1 VRFTRADA
9 RVVIKSGMSLIRF
22 RATGNTTVPVSI
34 ESPLPVAVISGG
46 GSGGGPASDVTIV
59 GVRSGVVFNTA
70 IGSVASGV
78 IIPIVLN
85 SVASGVTVPIAL
97 NSVGSGVTVP
107 IALNSVASGLTVPIV
122 ISSVGS
128 GVTVPIALNSV
139 ASGLTVP
146 IAISSVGSGVTVPV
160 GGRVRMESVS
170 QSATFSSGQSSPTNI
185 TVSGQNLHDF
195 GGCIIH
201 YQLTN
206 TYTVRLHGS
215 FTADGNAPEMVVAE
229 ATDITGRGF
238 IVLPTFH
245 VPNLRVEFVRTAGTT
260 SGQTNRVF
268 IVLTPSMPV

>member
-1 VRFTRADA
+1 
-9 RVVIKSGMSLIRF
+9 
-22 RATGNTTVPVSI
+22 
-34 ESPLPVAVISGG
+34 
-46 GSGGGPASDVTIV
+46 VTIV
-59 GVRSGVVFNTA
+59 GVQSGVVFNTA

-78 IIPIVLN
+78 VIPMVLN

-97 NSVGSGVTVP
+97 NSVGT
-107 IALNSVASGLTVPIV
+107 
-122 ISSVGS
+122 
-128 GVTVPIALNSV
+128 
-139 ASGLTVP
+139 
-146 IAISSVGSGVTVPV
+146 GVTVPV
-160 GGRVRMESVS
+160 TGRVRMETVS

-201 YQLTN
+201 YELTN

-215 FTADGNAPEMVVAE
+215 FSAGGQNAGEMVVAE

-245 VPNLRVEFVRTAGTT
+245 VPSLRVEFVRTSGTA
-260 SGQTNRVF
+260 SQTNRVF

>member
-1 VRFTRADA
+1 
-9 RVVIKSGMSLIRF
+9 MPLIRF
-22 RATGNTTVPVSI
+22 RGTGNTTIPVS
-34 ESPLPVAVISGG
+34 SQDPLPVAVVSGG
-46 GSGGGPASDVTIV
+46 GGGGGGPASDVTIV
-59 GVRSGVVFNTA
+59 GVQSGVVFNTA

-78 IIPIVLN
+78 VIPMVLNSVGSGVTVPIAISSIGSGVTVPIALNSVAPGITVPIALN

-97 NSVGSGVTVP
+97 NSVASGVTVP
-107 IALNSVASGLTVPIV
+107 IALNSVASG
-122 ISSVGS
+122 
-128 GVTVPIALNSV
+128 
-139 ASGLTVP
+139 
-146 IAISSVGSGVTVPV
+146 VTVPV
-160 GGRVRMESVS
+160 AGRVRMETVS
-170 QSATFSSGQSSPTNI
+170 QSATFPSGDASANI

-215 FTADGNAPEMVVAE
+215 FSAGGQNAGEMVVAE
-229 ATDITGRGF
+229 ATDIAGRGF

-245 VPNLRVEFVRTAGTT
+245 VQNLRVEFVRTGGTT

>member
-1 VRFTRADA
+1 MSLVRFR
-9 RVVIKSGMSLIRF
+9 G
-22 RATGNTTVPVSI
+22 TGNTTIPVS
-34 ESPLPVAVISGG
+34 SQDPLPVAVVSGG
-46 GSGGGPASDVTIV
+46 GGGGPSSDVTIV
-59 GVRSGVVFNTA
+59 GVQSGVVFNTA

-78 IIPIVLN
+78 VIPIVLN

-97 NSVGSGVTVP
+97 NSVASGVTVP
-107 IALNSVASGLTVPIV
+107 IA

-139 ASGLTVP
+139 ASGVTVPIALNSVASGVTVPIALNSVASGVTVP
-146 IAISSVGSGVTVPV
+146 IAINSVASGVTVPV
-160 GGRVRMESVS
+160 AGRVRMETVS
-170 QSATFSSGQSSPTNI
+170 QSATFPSQQTSANI
-185 TVSGQNLHDF
+185 AVSGQNLHDL

-201 YQLTN
+201 YELTN

-215 FTADGNAPEMVVAE
+215 FSAGGQNAGEMVVAE

-245 VPNLRVEFVRTAGTT
+245 VPNLRVEFVRTSGTT